1 MLFCYLTLLFGC
13 QSKPE
18 TIIKL
23 PEEQGRKKLT
33 YVKAIMS
40 GYRAPGEKSV
50 NLLPPPPNAYSYFS
64 VGATFK
70 GDTVKILV
78 GRTIRELVD
87 LSELAGQPTDSITLA
102 SLVNGEGLLELNEEA
117 KREAQIIK
125 VSENID
131 SVKLKGKDYTV
142 NYYFDPSGYQK
153 NTLNASEQ
161 NYLVDILSDWGYLIY
176 FDDYIGTYIIRK

>member
-1 MLFCYLTLLFGC
+1 VKLL
-13 QSKPE
+13 
-18 TIIKL
+18 
-23 PEEQGRKKLT
+23 EEQGRKGAP

-40 GYRAPGEKSV
+40 GYKAPDEKSM

-78 GRTIRELVD
+78 RRTIRELVD
-87 LSELAGQPTDSITLA
+87 LSKLAGQPTDSVTIA
-102 SLVNGEGLLELNEEA
+102 SLVKGESLLELNEEA
-117 KREAQIIK
+117 KKEAQIIK
-125 VSENID
+125 VSANID

-161 NYLVDILSDWGYLIY
+161 NYLIDVLSDWGYLIY
-176 FDDYIGTYIIRK
+176 FDDNIGTYLIKK

>member
-1 MLFCYLTLLFGC
+1 MFFCYLTLLFGC

-23 PEEQGRKKLT
+23 PEEQGRKRAP

-50 NLLPPPPNAYSYFS
+50 NLLPPPSNAYSYFS

-78 GRTIRELVD
+78 RRTIRELVD
-87 LSELAGQPTDSITLA
+87 LSELAGQPTDSVTIA
-102 SLVNGEGLLELNEEA
+102 SLVKGESLLVLNEEA

-125 VSENID
+125 VSANID
-131 SVKLKGKDYTV
+131 SVRSKGKDFTV

-153 NTLNASEQ
+153 KNLNTSEQ
-161 NYLVDILSDWGYLIY
+161 NYLIDALSDWGYLIY
-176 FDDYIGTYIIRK
+176 FDDYIGTYLIKK